1 MKTITTQTKL
11 TLLILSMITMLSN
24 VAIITMIPHL
34 STIFKDVENIELLS
48 RLMITL
54 PSLSIAFLAPF
65 LGHVIHKFGKKN
77 STIMAL
83 IAFSLFGS
91 AGLYLEGIYEIL
103 VSRFFFGISIA
114 VMMIVTTALIGD
126 YFPNK
131 ERHKY
136 MGLQSAFMSI
146 GGILFIVGGGY
157 LSNISWRYPFA
168 IYLVG
173 LALLPLVI
181 KYLVH
186 TQSSSENLSEDD
198 HLLTHNMWYIYFF
211 AFLLML
217 VFYILPTQMPFLII
231 NIFHAEGTLTG
242 AIIATAFIF
251 NAAGALSF
259 AKLKQKYTHAQIY
272 TIGMSIIA
280 IGFIL
285 ISLVRDVHLFFIT
298 SPIMGFGGGLLMANM
313 STWMLSVTHH
323 TKRVKS
329 SAYLTSAL
337 YFGQFCS
344 PLATHP
350 LVEKF
355 GVQHFFFVSAMII
368 FISLTLTHS
377 VLFFKKKI

>member
-11 TLLILSMITMLSN
+11 TLLTLSMITMLSN

-65 LGHVIHKFGKKN
+65 LGHIIHKFGKKN
-77 STIMAL
+77 STVVAL
-83 IAFSLFGS
+83 LAFSFFGS
-91 AGLYLEGIYEIL
+91 AGLYLQGIYEIL
-103 VSRFFFGISIA
+103 LSRLFFGIAIA
-114 VMMIVTTALIGD
+114 VMMIVSTALVGD

-136 MGLQSAFMSI
+136 MGLQSAFMSV
-146 GGILFIVGGGY
+146 GGILFLVGGGY
-157 LSNISWRYPFA
+157 LSNLGWRYPFA

-173 LALLPLVI
+173 LLLLPLVL
-181 KYLVH
+181 KFLKEV
-186 TQSSSENLSEDD
+186 QSSSEELHEDD

-231 NIFHAEGTLTG
+231 NVFHAEGTLTG

-251 NAAGALSF
+251 NAVGALSF
-259 AKLKQKYTHAQIY
+259 AKLKQKYSYAQIY
-272 TIGMSIIA
+272 TLGMSVIA
-280 IGFIL
+280 IGFIF

-323 TKRVKS
+323 SKRVKS

-337 YFGQFCS
+337 YFGQFSS
-344 PLATHP
+344 PLVTHP
-350 LVEKF
+350 LVEYV
-355 GVQHFFFVSAMII
+355 GVQHFFFVSAVII
-368 FISLTLTHS
+368 FSALVLTHS
-377 VLFFKKKI
+377 FLFFKK